1 MEAISILLADDHTLV
16 RAGIRALVE
25 RLSEVNVVAEAKD
38 GREAL
43 TLARQLRPDL
53 VLMDIAMP
61 GLNGLEATSRI
72 SKELPGVRVIILSM
86 YASEEYVHEAIA
98 AGASGYLVKRGAAA
112 ELEDAILMVAS
123 GKTYFSPFVSDHIR
137 QERSGTVSAERGSL
151 DRLTPRQREILQ
163 LIAERHS
170 TKDIAHILD
179 ISIKTVETHRA
190 QLMQRLNIRD
200 VPGLVRF
207 AIRAG
212 LVSLEE

>member
-25 RLSEVNVVAEAKD
+25 RLPEVKVVAEAKD

-43 TLARQLRPDL
+43 SLARKHQPDL

-61 GLNGLEATSRI
+61 GLNGLEATARI
-72 SKELPGVRVIILSM
+72 TRELPGVRVIILSM
-86 YASEEYVHEAIA
+86 YASEEYVREAIA
-98 AGASGYLVKRGAAA
+98 AGAAGYLVKRGAAA
-112 ELEDAILMVAS
+112 ELESAILTVAGGDS
-123 GKTYFSPFVSDHIR
+123 YFSPFVSLHVR
-137 QERSGTVSAERGSL
+137 KERSGSVSAERASI

-163 LIAERHS
+163 LVAERHT
-170 TKDIAHILD
+170 TKDIAHLLD
-179 ISIKTVETHRA
+179 ISAKTVESHRA
-190 QLMQRLNIRD
+190 QLMDRLGIHD